1 MLGSRPVDP
10 LTRDQALLLLDA
22 APVAHI
28 GLISEGDP
36 YVTPMS
42 FVLDGDRILF
52 RTKAGKKLDALR
64 ANPKVC
70 IEASQYD
77 PESGEWASVI
87 VYGTATEVTD
97 SAAGPLTIEMLF
109 DKYSGPLG
117 NPLGRGALQPM
128 AGLPHV
134 YSVVIDEIT
143 GVSSGRGFS
152 PRTRPGRL

>member
-1 MLGSRPVDP
+1 MDE
-10 LTRDQALLLLDA
+10 LTRDQALLLLDG
-22 APVAHI
+22 APVAHL

-52 RTKAGKKLDALR
+52 RTVAGKKLDALR

-87 VYGTATEVTD
+87 VYGTATDVTD
-97 SAAGPLTIEMLF
+97 SAAGTLTIELLF
-109 DKYSGPLG
+109 DKYSGALG
-117 NPLGRGALQPM
+117 NPLSRGALQPM
-128 AGLPHV
+128 TGLPHV
-134 YSVVIDEIT
+134 FSVVIDEIT
-143 GVSSGRGFS
+143 GVTSGRGFN